1 MELARKKTHYNIVAG
16 VLFLLAAVC
25 CFVHQHNIY
34 ISQRYFGF
42 HLDGVLLFWFP
53 SVFPVLLV
61 AGMLLC
67 RKKAGKLI
75 TLVTCMAVIV
85 YYVAVSAAGRGPVLS
100 YGRRPQS
107 LYLVLDASL
116 LMLHPIQ
123 WAGYLLL
130 AVIAVLALAGK
141 VTKVIKSLF
150 FLPSLLNVLGYFLN
164 RYYMRPNTSYVEFL
178 WNWLRGLDLSRLE
191 LSRLPQVLYLP
202 VPFVMILGVAAMLF
216 AGLALVRPEK
226 APRVKASPAARSVSP
241 LLAIEEVKK
250 YKGLLDSGVMTQEE
264 YDEKKK
270 QLLGL

>member
-1 MELARKKTHYNIVAG
+1 MELARKKTHYNIAAG

-25 CFVHQHNIY
+25 CFVHQYCMSIFLGHY
-34 ISQRYFGF
+34 GF
-42 HLDGVLLFWFP
+42 HLGSELPFWFP
-53 SVFPVLLV
+53 SVFPVLLA

-75 TLVTCMAVIV
+75 TLVTCAAVIV
-85 YYVAVSAAGRGPVLS
+85 YYVAVSAAGRGYMSLYS
-100 YGRRPQS
+100 ALEQS
-107 LYLVLDASL
+107 LL
-116 LMLHPIQ
+116 LLHPIQ
-123 WAGYLLL
+123 LAGYLLL

-141 VTKVIKSLF
+141 VNKIIKSLF
-150 FLPSLLNVLGYFLN
+150 FLPALLNVLGYFLN
-164 RYYMRPNTSYVEFL
+164 CCYMRPDRSYVEFL
-178 WNWLRGLDLSRLE
+178 WHWLRSLDLSRLE
-191 LSRLPQVLYLP
+191 LSRLPQVVYLP

-226 APRVKASPAARSVSP
+226 APRIKASPAARSVSP

-250 YKGLLDSGVMTQEE
+250 YKGLLDSGVITQEE

>member
-25 CFVHQHNIY
+25 ECLVFLTPDGFRLITPWIPPSVL
-34 ISQRYFGF
+34 F
-42 HLDGVLLFWFP
+42 HLTRLSTFLPAVL
-53 SVFPVLLV
+53 SALLA

-67 RKKAGKLI
+67 RRKTGKILTIAASIGVIIFSAMLYFLI
-75 TLVTCMAVIV
+75 LTRGN
-85 YYVAVSAAGRGPVLS
+85 VSAFLRAIAMECITFEHYCMILQPV
-100 YGRRPQS
+100 
-107 LYLVLDASL
+107 
-116 LMLHPIQ
+116 Q
-123 WAGYLLL
+123 WVGYLLL
-130 AVIAVLALAGK
+130 AVIAVLFFAPALLKAIGYYGMK
-141 VTKVIKSLF
+141 YIPSLF
-150 FLPSLLNVLGYFLN
+150 SSGRWISLY
-164 RYYMRPNTSYVEFL
+164 PKSQ
-178 WNWLRGLDLSRLE
+178 WLRYG
-191 LSRLPQVLYLP
+191 VWA
-202 VPFVMILGVAAMLF
+202 VIFACFAIVLGVAAMLF